1 MLIRP
6 INWSEKTIITTPAIT
21 LKVSEFCNKVWPKY
35 DADAPKIIKTVEK
48 PKQNKIIG
56 KIFIFSNFKMSCN
69 DCPEIKET

>member
-35 DADAPKIIKTVEK
+35 DADAPKIIKTREK
-48 PKQNKIIG
+48 PIENKIVLIRT
-56 KIFIFSNFKMSCN
+56 IFLSCSISFKLFPVM
-69 DCPEIKET
+69 